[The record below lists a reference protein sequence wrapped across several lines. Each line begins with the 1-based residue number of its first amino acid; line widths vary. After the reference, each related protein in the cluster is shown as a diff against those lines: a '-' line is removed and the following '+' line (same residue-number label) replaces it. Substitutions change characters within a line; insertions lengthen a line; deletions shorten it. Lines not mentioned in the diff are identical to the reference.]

1 MQYQPGAAE
10 LLATIA
16 EVLED
21 DLLPVLPDAVRH
33 RGRVAASLT
42 RILQREAEL
51 GAETAARERERLAA
65 LLGHVDDSDGGDDT
79 DGDTDTDADALS
91 RELVERIRADDTPD
105 FQRRAWEALVAIAR
119 DDLAIAKPG
128 YDSWEGP

>member
-21 DLLPVLPDAVRH
+21 DLLPVLPDAERH

-65 LLGHVDDSDGGDDT
+65 LLGHVDDSDGGDDA
-79 DGDTDTDADALS
+79 DADTDAAAALS

-105 FQRRAWEALVAIAR
+105 FQRQAWEALVAIAR